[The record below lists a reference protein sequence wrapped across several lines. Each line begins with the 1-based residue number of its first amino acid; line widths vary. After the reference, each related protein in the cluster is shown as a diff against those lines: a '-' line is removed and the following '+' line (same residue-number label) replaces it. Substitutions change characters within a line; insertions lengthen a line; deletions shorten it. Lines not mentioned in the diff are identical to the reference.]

1 MRSRVSGIGG
11 GETGVSVGLFFR
23 RLKLNA
29 TSLAVIGLPSLNFT
43 PLRIVSVR
51 VFPPSDH
58 LYAVASQGI
67 GGWVGCMML
76 NISNGS

>member
-1 MRSRVSGIGG
+1 MK
-11 GETGVSVGLFFR
+11 
-23 RLKLNA
+23 LKA

-51 VFPPSDH
+51 VLPPFDH
-58 LYAVASQGI
+58 LYAVASHGI

-76 NISNGS
+76 NISSGS